1 MPRAFNHWL
10 EMKNTIS
17 MSLMIFIITTGCMGP
32 GGLFSEDETYIA
44 PFEFDLTI
52 EDLWNDIPINQT
64 SASDIINMTHEFE
77 KSPRITNL
85 TEVGYSLNNQP
96 LLLVEFGDYDP
107 DVPTVYFVAAQHGN
121 EPASVDSAYL
131 LARHFAR
138 ASPEEIDPILE
149 KINLA
154 VFVMVNPDGRDN
166 ETRGNS
172 NGTDLNRDHMK
183 LLEPEGKVMHEAFH
197 KVHPS
202 VTVDMHEFGGA
213 GTIIFQVAAP
223 QNPVT
228 HQDVLLASYVLET
241 DVIEAINDEWGF
253 GSVTNYPPTTSSQD
267 SSIHRNHFAVH
278 GSVSLLFESAV
289 SEEYSERV
297 RLQSLAA
304 LAVIDEV
311 ANNPEYYL
319 DARQSSDEEGQE
331 GNDIVHA
338 YLFEC
343 NDPATVETIRILTDH
358 GFDIGYKPDSESIT
372 SIHYQTFLPRTDF
385 SNGTV
390 VVPMD
395 QIGWRMLS
403 ELMEYTSDKDQHY
416 TNSPKDRGL
425 DAWRALESVNYELDH
440 NVCVTN

>member
-1 MPRAFNHWL
+1 MRKIVPIGLVF
-10 EMKNTIS
+10 
-17 MSLMIFIITTGCMGP
+17 FIITTGCTGP
-32 GGLFSEDETYIA
+32 GGFFGDDEPKAT
-44 PFEFDLTI
+44 PFEFDLTLD
-52 EDLWNDIPINQT
+52 DLWNDIPLNQT
-64 SASDIINMTHEFE
+64 SASDIINMTYEFD
-77 KSPRITNL
+77 KSPRVTNL
-85 TEVGYSLNNQP
+85 TEVGYSINNQP
-96 LLLVEFGDYDP
+96 LLLVEFGDYDSAI
-107 DVPTVYFVAAQHGN
+107 PTVYFVAAQHGN

-154 VFVMVNPDGRDN
+154 ILVMVNPDGRDN
-166 ETRGNS
+166 GTRGNS

-183 LLEPEGKVMHEAFH
+183 LLEPEGKTMHYAFH
-197 KVHPS
+197 KIRPS
-202 VTVDMHEFGGA
+202 VTVDMHEFGGV

-241 DVIEAINDEWGF
+241 DVIEAISDEWGV

-297 RLQSLAA
+297 RLQSWAA
-304 LAVIDEV
+304 LAVINEV
-311 ANNPEYYL
+311 ADDPDFYL

-338 YLFEC
+338 YLIEC
-343 NDPATVETIRILTDH
+343 SDPATAETLRILKDH
-358 GFDIGYKPDSESIT
+358 GFDVGYKPDDESVT
-372 SIHYQTFLPRTDF
+372 SIHYETFLPRSAF
-385 SNGTV
+385 PNGTV
-390 VVPMD
+390 VIPMD
-395 QIGWRMLS
+395 QIGWRSLG
-403 ELMEYTSDKDQHY
+403 ELMEYTSAKDQHY
-416 TNSPKDRGL
+416 TNSPKERGQ
-425 DAWRALESVNYELDH
+425 DAWRALGSVNYEID
-440 NVCVTN
+440 NSVCSAA

>member
-1 MPRAFNHWL
+1 
-10 EMKNTIS
+10 MKTTVPV
-17 MSLMIFIITTGCMGP
+17 SLIFFIITTGCIGP
-32 GGLFSEDETYIA
+32 GGFFGDDEPEII
-44 PFEFDLTI
+44 PFEFDLTLD
-52 EDLWNDIPINQT
+52 DLWNDIPLNQT
-64 SASDIINMTHEFE
+64 SASDIINMTYEFD
-77 KSPRITNL
+77 KSPRVTNL
-85 TEVGYSLNNQP
+85 TEIGYSINNQP

-107 DVPTVYFVAAQHGN
+107 AVPTVYFVAAQHGN

-166 ETRGNS
+166 GTRGNS

-202 VTVDMHEFGGA
+202 VTVDMHEFGGV

-223 QNPVT
+223 QNPAT
-228 HQDVLLASYVLET
+228 HQDVLAASYVLES
-241 DVIEAINDEWGF
+241 DVIEAINEEWGF

-297 RLQSLAA
+297 RLQSWAA

-311 ANNPEYYL
+311 ADDPDYYL
-319 DARQSSDEEGQE
+319 GARQSSDEEGQE

-338 YLFEC
+338 YLIEC
-343 NDPATVETIRILTDH
+343 SDPATTETLRILMDH
-358 GFDIGYKPDSESIT
+358 GFDVGYKPDEESVT
-372 SIHYQTFLPRTDF
+372 SIHYETFLPRSVF
-385 SNGTV
+385 PNGTV
-390 VVPMD
+390 VIPMD
-395 QIGWRMLS
+395 QIGWRVLG
-403 ELMEYTSDKDQHY
+403 ELMEYTSTKDQHY
-416 TNSPKDRGL
+416 TNSPKERGQ
-425 DAWRALESVNYELDH
+425 DAWRALEPVNYEIDN
-440 NVCVTN
+440 NVCNID

>member
-1 MPRAFNHWL
+1 MRKIVPIGLVF
-10 EMKNTIS
+10 
-17 MSLMIFIITTGCMGP
+17 FIITTGCTGP
-32 GGLFSEDETYIA
+32 GGFFGDDEPKAT
-44 PFEFDLTI
+44 PFEFDLTLD
-52 EDLWNDIPINQT
+52 DLWNDIPLNQT
-64 SASDIINMTHEFE
+64 SASDIINMTYEFD
-77 KSPRITNL
+77 KSPRVTKL
-85 TEVGYSLNNQP
+85 TEVGYSINNQP
-96 LLLVEFGDYDP
+96 LLLVEFGDYDSAI
-107 DVPTVYFVAAQHGN
+107 PTVYFVAAQHGN

-154 VFVMVNPDGRDN
+154 ILVMVNPDGRDN
-166 ETRGNS
+166 GTRGNS

-183 LLEPEGKVMHEAFH
+183 LLEPEGKTMHYAFH
-197 KVHPS
+197 KIRPS
-202 VTVDMHEFGGA
+202 VTVDMHEFGGV

-241 DVIEAINDEWGF
+241 DVIEAISDEWGV

-297 RLQSLAA
+297 RLQSWAA
-304 LAVIDEV
+304 LAVINEV
-311 ANNPEYYL
+311 ADDPDFYL

-338 YLFEC
+338 YLIEC
-343 NDPATVETIRILTDH
+343 SDPATAETLRILKDH
-358 GFDIGYKPDSESIT
+358 GFDVGYKPDDESVT
-372 SIHYQTFLPRTDF
+372 SIHYETFLPRSAF
-385 SNGTV
+385 PNGTV
-390 VVPMD
+390 VIPMD
-395 QIGWRMLS
+395 QIGWRSLG
-403 ELMEYTSDKDQHY
+403 ELMEYTSAKDQHY
-416 TNSPKDRGL
+416 TNSPKERGQ
-425 DAWRALESVNYELDH
+425 DAWRALGSVNYEID
-440 NVCVTN
+440 NSVCSAA

>member
-1 MPRAFNHWL
+1 
-10 EMKNTIS
+10 MKSTIS
-17 MSLMIFIITTGCMGP
+17 MSLMIFIITSGCTGP
-32 GGLFSEDETYIA
+32 GGIFSEDE
-44 PFEFDLTI
+44 PDLVLFEFDLTI

-64 SASDIINMTHEFE
+64 SASDIINLTYEFD
-77 KSPRITNL
+77 KSPRVTNL
-85 TEVGYSLNNQP
+85 TEIGYSINNQP
-96 LLLVEFGDYDP
+96 LLLVEFGDFDP
-107 DVPTVYFVAAQHGN
+107 IVPTVYFVAAQHGN

-154 VFVMVNPDGRDN
+154 IFVMVNPDGRDAN
-166 ETRGNS
+166 SRGNANS
-172 NGTDLNRDHMK
+172 TDLNRDHMK
-183 LLEPEGKVMHEAFH
+183 LLEPEGKIMQKAFQ

-228 HQDVLLASYVLET
+228 HPDVLTASYVLET
-241 DVIEAINDEWGF
+241 DVIEAVNEEWGF

-267 SSIHRNHFAVH
+267 SSIHRTHFAVH

-297 RLQSLAA
+297 RLQSWAA
-304 LAVIDEV
+304 IAVIDEV
-311 ANNPEYYL
+311 ANDPDYYL

-331 GNDIVHA
+331 GNDLVYA

-343 NDPATVETIRILTDH
+343 SDPATTETLRILKDH
-358 GFDIGYKPDSESIT
+358 GFDVGYKAGDESVT
-372 SIHYQTFLPRTDF
+372 SIHYETFLPKTGF
-385 SNGTV
+385 LNGTAL
-390 VVPMD
+390 VPMD
-395 QIGWRMLS
+395 QIGWRMIT
-403 ELMEYTSDKDQHY
+403 ELMEYTSAKDQHY
-416 TNSPKDRGL
+416 TNSPKDRGQ
-425 DAWRALESVNYELDH
+425 DAWRALESVDYIVNNEI
-440 NVCVTN
+440 C

>member
-1 MPRAFNHWL
+1 
-10 EMKNTIS
+10 MKNTVS
-17 MSLMIFIITTGCMGP
+17 MSLMIFIITSGCTGP
-32 GGLFSEDETYIA
+32 GGLFSEDEPELV

-64 SASDIINMTHEFE
+64 SASDIINLTYEFD
-77 KSPRITNL
+77 KSPRVTNL
-85 TEVGYSLNNQP
+85 TEIGYSINNQP

-107 DVPTVYFVAAQHGN
+107 AVPTVYFVAAQHGN

-154 VFVMVNPDGRDN
+154 IFVMVNPDGRDAN
-166 ETRGNS
+166 SRGNA

-183 LLEPEGKVMHEAFH
+183 LLEPEGKIMQKAFQ
-197 KVHPS
+197 KIHPS

-228 HQDVLLASYVLET
+228 HPDVLAASYVLET
-241 DVIEAINDEWGF
+241 DVIEAINEEWGF

-297 RLQSLAA
+297 RLQSWAA
-304 LAVIDEV
+304 IAVIDEV
-311 ANNPEYYL
+311 ADDPDYYL
-319 DARQSSDEEGQE
+319 DARRSSCC
-331 GNDIVHA
+331 H
-338 YLFEC
+338 
-343 NDPATVETIRILTDH
+343 
-358 GFDIGYKPDSESIT
+358 
-372 SIHYQTFLPRTDF
+372 
-385 SNGTV
+385 
-390 VVPMD
+390 
-395 QIGWRMLS
+395 
-403 ELMEYTSDKDQHY
+403 
-416 TNSPKDRGL
+416 
-425 DAWRALESVNYELDH
+425 
-440 NVCVTN
+440 